1 MMRFRFALAAAFGFA
16 LCAIAPARAVDTIV
30 TGMLGSPSSGGWPYY
45 IALKKGMFEAAGIKL
60 DIIYVP
66 TAPGLVQQLSAGSL
80 DIVGT
85 IGVVEPIHAVEK
97 GAPVA
102 LIRLVGAI
110 SPYAMLAKPE
120 IQKVEDLKGKT
131 VCIGGLVDI
140 NRIYLERIMQ
150 AHGLHHGDY
159 DIVVAGS
166 TGARF
171 AALKSG
177 TVDATMLV
185 PPQSFVAEKEGF
197 RNIGMILDYAKD
209 LPFSGADVR
218 LDWAA
223 KHGDTLKRFLGVL
236 DQSVAWFYA
245 DGNREE
251 AIDILA
257 EASHANRD
265 QVAQSYDF
273 QKKLG
278 YFARTNEISRTGL
291 AHLIQAMKDLGDIE
305 GKVTPEKLVIK
316 DVTPL
321 VE

>member
-1 MMRFRFALAAAFGFA
+1 MRIRFGLAAAFVLA
-16 LCAIAPARAVDTIV
+16 LGGGLPAHAAETVV
-30 TGMLGSPSSGGWPYY
+30 TGMLGSPNSGGWPIY
-45 IALKKGMFEAAGIKL
+45 IALKKGFFEAAGIKP

-102 LIRLVGAI
+102 LIRLMGQV
-110 SPYAMLAKPE
+110 SPYTMLAKPE
-120 IQKVEDLKGKT
+120 IHTIEDLKGKI
-131 VCIGGLVDI
+131 VCIGGIVDI

-159 DIVVAGS
+159 DIVIAGS

-177 TVDATMLV
+177 AVDATMLV
-185 PPQSFVAEKEGF
+185 PPQSFAAEAQGF
-197 RNIGMILDYAKD
+197 RNVGMIIDYAKD

-223 KHGDTLKRFLGVL
+223 KHRDTLKRFLAVL

-245 DGNREE
+245 DGNRDE
-251 AIDILA
+251 AIDILV

-278 YFARTNEISRTGL
+278 YFARTDAISRTGL
-291 AHLIQAMKDLGDIE
+291 EHLIQAMKDLGDIE

-316 DVTPL
+316 DLTPL